1 MKIRQQ
7 IPIEPGGQQGSR
19 TEHPVRRTARPG
31 CIGLI
36 EGGGRPFA
44 EQQLPAMTL
53 LLPDLQQRSPL
64 RLPQSRLDQQFHQL
78 A

>member
-7 IPIEPGGQQGSR
+7 IPIEPGSQQGSR
-19 TEHPVRRTARPG
+19 AEHPVRRAARPG

-36 EGGGRPFA
+36 EGSRRFFA

-53 LLPDLQQRSPL
+53 LLPVRQQRSPL
-64 RLPQSRLDQQFHQL
+64 RLPQTGLDQQFHQL